1 MQRSIYGEACIEQ
14 HDLCLCKRPGPVLI
28 LRKNSIMATGKYIVI
43 FGIVIVVIGLIVW
56 KFGNIFS
63 WFGNLP
69 GDIKI
74 DNENSKFYFPVVS
87 CIVISILLSLI
98 LWLIRKFS

>member
-1 MQRSIYGEACIEQ
+1 
-14 HDLCLCKRPGPVLI
+14 
-28 LRKNSIMATGKYIVI
+28 MAAGKYIVI
-43 FGIVIVVIGLIVW
+43 IGIVIVVIGLLVW

-74 DNENSKFYFPVVS
+74 ENENSRFYFPIMS
-87 CIVISILLSLI
+87 GIIISIVLSLI